1 MSNIRAWATPLTI
14 GAFLLSGVTGILMF
28 FHLDSGLN
36 KAAHE
41 WLSWALVAGV
51 GLHLAANFR
60 AFKGYLKRPRAMAVV
75 ATFAVLLGV
84 SFLPL
89 AGEGGGSPVAAVM
102 AGMGNAPVERVIAL
116 TGEEE
121 EAGLARLRAAG
132 IEAAPGQTIGALS
145 GGDRGR
151 QAEILSVIFAGK
163 GA

>member
-75 ATFAVLLGV
+75 AAFAVLLGV

-89 AGEGGGSPVAAVM
+89 AGEGRGSPVAAVIWVCNAISEPWSQVSDRHITAGICGM
-102 AGMGNAPVERVIAL
+102 AAVIA
-116 TGEEE
+116 
-121 EAGLARLRAAG
+121 AATVS
-132 IEAAPGQTIGALS
+132 A
-145 GGDRGR
+145 
-151 QAEILSVIFAGK
+151 V
-163 GA
+163 